1 MDHPIVVVGSGASG
15 IHFALTA
22 LRKGRRVLMLDVG
35 HKGSEAV
42 RPSDTLNGLKQNLSD
57 PAAYF
62 LGTRYQSLVLPG
74 NAGEYYAFPPAK
86 EHVFQHRNEFQLR
99 SNGFSPLYSFAA
111 GGLAEVWTGG
121 SYPFDDRDLAAF
133 PFGYKELGPYYTR
146 VAEQIGVTGIED
158 DMAAVFPLH
167 GGLLEPLDLDEH
179 SATLLAAYGRRR
191 ADLQE
196 RFKCRM
202 GRARVAVLS
211 RDLNGRKKCSYS
223 GRCLWGCPN
232 LSLYTPSVTLA
243 ECREFP
249 NFQYCAGLY
258 VDHFR
263 MDGMGKVTTVVAHTA
278 DGQEREFVT
287 TSLVLA
293 AGTLCSARI
302 YLESIYRD
310 AGKVEEL
317 HGVMD
322 NRQILMPFVNLKML
336 GKPWNPETYQYHQV
350 AMSVRTPDTGDAIH
364 ALITT
369 LKTAL
374 IHPLVQTLP
383 FDLGTA
389 ASAFRNI
396 HGALGMIN
404 INFADHP
411 REDNYITLDV
421 DCTPHKLAI
430 HYRPEDNEPQRLKR
444 TIADFRNIL
453 RKLGCFAPSRTVHIR
468 PMGASVHYAGTFPM
482 TDTAGPHTCTKYGAS
497 RELQNL
503 YFADGSTFPDLPA
516 KNLTFTLMS
525 NATRIAEEAF

>member
-1 MDHPIVVVGSGASG
+1 MDPIVVVGSGASG
-15 IHFALTA
+15 VHFALTA

-35 HKGSEAV
+35 NKGAEAV
-42 RPSDTLNGLKQNLSD
+42 RPNDTLTGLKQNLSD
-57 PAAYF
+57 PASYF
-62 LGTRYQSLVLPG
+62 LGAQYESLVLPG

-86 EHVFQHRNEFQLR
+86 EHVFRSRDEFQMR
-99 SNGFSPLYSFAA
+99 SDGFSPLYSFAA

-121 SYPFDDRDLAAF
+121 CYPFDDRDLTAF
-133 PFGYKELGPYYTR
+133 PFDYSELAPYYAR
-146 VAEQIGVTGIED
+146 VAGEIGVTGTKD

-167 GGLLEPLDLDEH
+167 GGLLEPLNLDDH
-179 SATLLAAYGRRR
+179 SAALLAAYTRHRSVLQGR
-191 ADLQE
+191 
-196 RFKCRM
+196 FGCRM

-211 RDLNGRKKCSYS
+211 RDLNGRKKCTYS

-232 LSLYTPSVTLA
+232 LSLYTPSITLA
-243 ECREFP
+243 ECRAFP

-263 MDGMGKVTTVVAHTA
+263 MDGIGKITSVVAQTA
-278 DGQEREFVT
+278 DGETREFAAG
-287 TSLVLA
+287 SLVLA
-293 AGTLCSARI
+293 AGTLGSARI
-302 YLESIYRD
+302 FLESMYRD
-310 AGKVEEL
+310 TGEVVEL
-317 HGVMD
+317 RGVMD
-322 NRQILMPFVNLKML
+322 NRQILMPFVNLTML

-350 AMSVRTPDTGDAIH
+350 AMSVRTQEAGEAVH
-364 ALITT
+364 GLITT

-389 ASAFRNI
+389 VSAFRNI

-411 REDNYITLDV
+411 REDNCITLDV
-421 DCTPHKLAI
+421 DRTPHRLAI
-430 HYRPEDNEPQRLKR
+430 HYRPQQDEPERLKR
-444 TIADFRNIL
+444 TITVFRNIL
-453 RKLGCFAPSRTVHIR
+453 RKLGCFAPQRTVHIR

-482 TDTAGPHTCTKYGAS
+482 MDTFAPKTCTKYGAS
-497 RELQNL
+497 RDVENL

-516 KNLTFTLMS
+516 KNLTFSLMA

>member
-1 MDHPIVVVGSGASG
+1 MDPIVVVGSGASG

-22 LRKGRRVLMLDVG
+22 LRKGRQVLMLDVG
-35 HKGSEAV
+35 HKGSEVV

-86 EHVFQHRNEFQLR
+86 EHVFRPRHEFQMR

-121 SYPFDDRDLAAF
+121 CYPFDDRDLSAF
-133 PFGYKELGPYYTR
+133 PFDYAELKPYYSR
-146 VAEQIGVTGIED
+146 VAAQIGVTGTDD
-158 DMAAVFPLH
+158 DMAAVFPWH
-167 GGLLEPLDLDEH
+167 DGLMEPLKLDEH
-179 SATLLAAYGRRR
+179 SAALLGSYAAQRSV
-191 ADLQE
+191 LQE
-196 RFKCRM
+196 KFGCRM
-202 GRARVAVLS
+202 GRARIAVLS
-211 RDLNGRKKCSYS
+211 RDLNGRKKCSYT

-232 LSLYTPSVTLA
+232 LSLYTPSITLA
-243 ECREFP
+243 ECRAYP
-249 NFQYCAGLY
+249 HFQYCGGLY

-263 MDGMGKVTTVVAHTA
+263 MDATGKVAAVVAQTA
-278 DGQEREFVT
+278 DGQTQEFAAG
-287 TSLVLA
+287 SMVLA

-302 YLESIYRD
+302 FLESIYRD
-310 AGKVEEL
+310 TGKVGEL
-317 HGVMD
+317 RGIMD

-350 AMSVRTPDTGDAIH
+350 AMSVRTQDPGDAIH

-374 IHPLVQTLP
+374 IHPLVQALP
-383 FDLGTA
+383 FDLGTSV
-389 ASAFRNI
+389 SAFRGI

-411 REDNYITLDV
+411 REDNCITLDV
-421 DCTPHKLAI
+421 DSTPHRLAI
-430 HYRPEDNEPQRLKR
+430 HYQPEKYEAERLKS
-444 TIADFRNIL
+444 TITVFRNIL
-453 RKLGCFAPSRTVHIR
+453 RKLGCFAPHATVHIR
-468 PMGASVHYAGTFPM
+468 PMGASVHYAGAFPM
-482 TDTAGPHTCTKYGAS
+482 TDKPSPGACTRYGAS
-497 RELQNL
+497 RDVENL

-516 KNLTFTLMS
+516 KNLTFSLMA